1 MKARPALLALL
12 SATIL
17 AMAAPTEEPS
27 APAPPPTVFAQ
38 PAGKIKVRLDG
49 KGFLLPEE
57 LKPTVTRLL
66 GEANYVKTRELY
78 LALRRGLAE
87 KTLAET
93 RVRQFE
99 GLARAAGERLEAA
112 RQRHAALKEKLAAM
126 LHDPESAPGAD
137 LNTYVQL
144 ENAITAA
151 AAQSE
156 REEDAVATAQAKAE
170 AVRAKVEPTLEAA
183 RRQVAEYD
191 EALKAYD
198 HPLQALRELVA
209 AKGTAL

>member
-17 AMAAPTEEPS
+17 GMAAPAEEPS
-27 APAPPPTVFAQ
+27 PPALPPTVFAQ

-57 LKPTVTRLL
+57 LKPTVTRLM

-93 RVRQFE
+93 RIRQFE

-112 RQRHAALKEKLAAM
+112 RQKHAALKERLAAM
-126 LHDPESAPGAD
+126 LRDPESAPGAD

-144 ENAITAA
+144 ENAITGA

-170 AVRAKVEPTLEAA
+170 AVRAKAEPTLEAA
-183 RRQVAEYD
+183 RKQVAEYA
-191 EALKAYD
+191 EALKAYE
-198 HPLQALRELVA
+198 HPLQELRELA
-209 AKGTAL
+209 ASKGTAL